1 MMRTPI
7 TYYGGK
13 QQLAKIILS
22 MIPSHK
28 IYCEPYLGG
37 GAVFFAKGKS
47 YCEVINDIDNRI
59 IKFYEVCQ
67 DVVLF
72 RQLIER
78 IEHTLDSEAMFIR
91 AGKIWYNPSTARS
104 SVDIAWAVWLTCNLG
119 YGGSPEG
126 GWKWDNGTSGS
137 HSGVVMD
144 NYRHQFTQ
152 KIHERLKH
160 VQISC
165 RDALK
170 VIEQRDSE
178 DTFFFLDPPYPGC
191 VQKHYSGFTNNDLEE
206 LLQLLTTIK
215 GKFLLCNFS
224 SQLLNRYVK
233 QNGWNTEVK
242 NMALR
247 VANRITNGRKC
258 KQEVMVYNYQ
268 IQPQLFNEEVPE
280 EL

>member
-1 MMRTPI
+1 MRTPI

-13 QQLAKIILS
+13 QLLAKTILS
-22 MIPSHK
+22 MMPTHK
-28 IYCEPYLGG
+28 VYCEPYMGG

-47 YCEVINDIDNRI
+47 YCEVINDIDDRI
-59 IKFYEVCQ
+59 ITFYEVCQ
-67 DVVLF
+67 DPVLF
-72 RQLIER
+72 IQLIEKVQ
-78 IEHTLDSEAMFIR
+78 HTLDSEAEFIR
-91 AGKIWYNPSTARS
+91 AGKIWDNPSSARS

-119 YGGSPEG
+119 YGGSPDG

-137 HSGVVMD
+137 HTGVVMD
-144 NYRHQFTQ
+144 GYRLQFTR

-165 RDALK
+165 RDAIK

-178 DTFFFLDPPYPGC
+178 DTFFFLDPPYPSC
-191 VQKHYSGFTNNDLEE
+191 FQKHYSGFTKENLEE
-206 LLQLLTTIK
+206 LLELLSTIK

-233 QNGWNTEVK
+233 QNGWNIEVK
-242 NMALR
+242 DMALR
-247 VANRITNGRKC
+247 VANRITNGRKR
-258 KQEVMVYNYQ
+258 KQEVMVYNYK
-268 IQPQLFNEEVPE
+268 IYSQLFNEDQTE